1 MIAVIGSFRIPAERL
16 DEAQPMMRKVIEATR
31 KEDGCITYSY
41 SSDVLDTGLIRV
53 SEFWDSRE
61 HLAAHFETA
70 HMAIWAEERAGLNL
84 TDRDIAI
91 YTISGKEEL

>member
-1 MIAVIGSFRIPAERL
+1 MIAVIGSFRIPTERL
-16 DEAQPMMRKVIEATR
+16 DEALPMMRKVIEATR
-31 KEDGCITYSY
+31 KEVGCITYSY

-53 SEFWDSRE
+53 SELWDSRE